1 MGLSLL
7 WSQFWHY
14 NSPPLKTEAKHEC
27 HRLSEAVL
35 DELVPE
41 PPWEAAANNLA
52 IHLNP
57 WLADPSPGSLVRAV
71 IGPPGSGVQEVVR
84 RWGKQVSAKLVHPP
98 DFQYILD
105 PTLDFWPDVA
115 RDADRVLVIPE
126 LERFYLR
133 HADGLS
139 LIRRL
144 AEWLWVNP
152 HRVVVGC
159 SSWAWAYF
167 CRKLQIEAVF
177 KTPIALEPLDA
188 DALRAWFCPRHQSR
202 YLVQTIEKKRVIY
215 PVDVSKT
222 TEVNQIATAADDQES
237 NDHGADIF
245 ERIAATSRGIPEI
258 AMALWRECLCEG
270 EAEANDHGSRTVV
283 GSMTPIHV
291 RPPQSLVLPALPKHA
306 STREAI
312 VLHTLLLHAGLPSEI
327 LFQVVPFTALEVIAT
342 LSTLQEAE
350 LISEHEG
357 VWKVTL
363 LAYYSVRTFIRAESL
378 LIDLF

>member
-1 MGLSLL
+1 MSLSML
-7 WSQFWHY
+7 WSRFWHY
-14 NSPPLKTEAKHEC
+14 NSPPIKKEAQHEC

-35 DELVPE
+35 DELLPVL
-41 PPWEAAANNLA
+41 PWEAAANNLA
-52 IHLNP
+52 IHLDP
-57 WLADPSPGSLVRAV
+57 WLADPSPASFVRAV
-71 IGPPGSGVQEVVR
+71 IGPPGSGVQEVVT

-98 DFQYILD
+98 EFPHILE
-105 PTLDFWPDVA
+105 PTLNFWPDVA

-133 HADGLS
+133 HADGLD

-152 HRVVVGC
+152 QRVVVGC

-167 CRKLQIEAVF
+167 RRKLQIEAVF

-188 DALRAWFCPRHQSR
+188 DALRAWFCPRQQSR
-202 YLVQTIEKKRVIY
+202 YLVQTIDKKRVIY
-215 PVDVSKT
+215 PAGVTK
-222 TEVNQIATAADDQES
+222 TAAGTLIASAAADQES

-258 AMALWRECLCEG
+258 ARALWRECLCEG
-270 EAEANDHGSRTVV
+270 EAEENEKGSRTVV
-283 GSMTPIHV
+283 DSMTPIHV
-291 RPPQSLVLPALPKHA
+291 RPPQSLVLPTLPKGA
-306 STREAI
+306 ATREAI

-350 LISEHEG
+350 LIAEHEG
-357 VWKVTL
+357 VWSVTP
-363 LAYYSVRTFIRAESL
+363 LAYYSVRTFVRAESL